1 MALQKK
7 CVSGVTHQKYR
18 LGVIKRMVRE
28 VEVSPGNRWAGGD
41 RGEVGVKY
49 IGVKEEK
56 RGVK

>member
-41 RGEVGVKY
+41 RGEVGVK
-49 IGVKEEK
+49 
-56 RGVK
+56 